1 MGDHPLL
8 EKLYWISQIVV
19 VFAVIWAGFVARK
32 QVETFKLFELLKFL
46 QDENFRKSRRT
57 VMQNIAARKAEA
69 WWMNAELEACASTCC
84 GSYDILGRMI
94 KHGVSGATQRFFV
107 KFWAESIVHTYSV
120 LEAFIKMR
128 ADAGGARYEAY
139 TWLYIRARKH
149 CTEVPKEWPPRSSNE
164 G

>member
-8 EKLYWISQIVV
+8 EKLYWVSQIAV

-32 QVETFKLFELLKFL
+32 QVETFKLFELMKFL

-57 VMQNIAARKAEA
+57 VMQDISAHRGEE
-69 WWMNAELEACASTCC
+69 WWANAELEACASTCC

-94 KHGVSGATQRFFV
+94 MLGVAGATQRFFV

-120 LEAFIKMR
+120 LETFIKKR
-128 ADAGGARYEAY
+128 SEAGGARYEAY
-139 TWLYIRARKH
+139 TWLYIQALKH
-149 CTEVPKEWPPRSSNE
+149 CPKIPKEWPPKS
-164 G
+164 